1 MRCSVLQRVAVCC
14 SVLECM
20 AVGNLSSETA
30 VEHVYL
36 LHIPKCVVACCSA
49 MYCVAVRCSV
59 LQYVAVCCSL
69 LMRVSWAARRLSR
82 MLPFAFSQVYC
93 SVLQCNVLCCS
104 VLQCVVVCCS
114 VWSVLQFMSCWECL
128 FFAYSAWALSRIQ
141 WQQSSLFKKLSYFFI
156 KIIGHMG

>member
-14 SVLECM
+14 SVLECI
-20 AVGNLSSETA
+20 AVCNLSSETA

-114 VWSVLQFMSCWECL
+114 VLECVAVYKLLRMSIFCIFCMGPLSYTMTTELTFQKIVL
-128 FFAYSAWALSRIQ
+128 FFY
-141 WQQSSLFKKLSYFFI
+141 
-156 KIIGHMG
+156 